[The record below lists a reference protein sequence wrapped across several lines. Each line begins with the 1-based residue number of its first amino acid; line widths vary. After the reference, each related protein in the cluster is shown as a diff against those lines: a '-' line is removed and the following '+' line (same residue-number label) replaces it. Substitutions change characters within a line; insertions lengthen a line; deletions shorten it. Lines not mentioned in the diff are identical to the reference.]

1 MNDGQLVK
9 DKMQEFFFKHNFMF
23 MQYNCLDRLFPTFR
37 IKHNINEIFNIYKKV
52 IIIYNYFTE
61 KSREVKSTKGSQ
73 DQFCLQNIQSVPK
86 DVFMKTSQSGPLFY
100 LIVPRDVK
108 LPNVPLLG
116 ELWVGNVGQKAV
128 NVFI

>member
-1 MNDGQLVK
+1 
-9 DKMQEFFFKHNFMF
+9 
-23 MQYNCLDRLFPTFR
+23 MQYDCLDRLFPTFP

-108 LPNVPLLG
+108 L
-116 ELWVGNVGQKAV
+116 WVGNVGQKAV

>member
-1 MNDGQLVK
+1 
-9 DKMQEFFFKHNFMF
+9 
-23 MQYNCLDRLFPTFR
+23 MQYDCLDRLFPTFP

-116 ELWVGNVGQKAV
+116 ESWFGNVGQKAV